1 MTQQPAC
8 TERTAQLVSYAR
20 NMFMKSTT
28 GWKCFCHRQTLEPFF
43 CRSQKGYSINTKFLL
58 LRFLSSVSNES
69 STTNNFPD
77 SNGFRKVFS
86 PIRNSTGP
94 PSSSSSGTESP
105 VERSISQMP
114 IAGNTKGGSIT
125 ALLTSCLTGFESAV

>member
-1 MTQQPAC
+1 MLAIDKHSS
-8 TERTAQLVSYAR
+8 LFLS
-20 NMFMKSTT
+20 K
-28 GWKCFCHRQTLEPFF
+28 
-43 CRSQKGYSINTKFLL
+43 QKRLYSIDTKFLL

-114 IAGNTKGGSIT
+114 IAENTKGGSIT
-125 ALLTSCLTGFESAV
+125 ALLTSCLTGLESAV